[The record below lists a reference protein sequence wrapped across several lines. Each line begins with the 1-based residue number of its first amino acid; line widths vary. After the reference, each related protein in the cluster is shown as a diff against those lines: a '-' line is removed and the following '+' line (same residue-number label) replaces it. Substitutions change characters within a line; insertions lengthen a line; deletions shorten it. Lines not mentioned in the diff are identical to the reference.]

1 MDKYPAH
8 KLASLCQRMP
18 LDVFVYCNVSGT
30 EEIYAVRAVKS
41 ELADL
46 LKGMDGRTHLSAELT
61 LSGIYI
67 LF

>member
-1 MDKYPAH
+1 
-8 KLASLCQRMP
+8 MP